1 MKEKRTERYVAPIL
15 GICVYC
21 RKAIFVFGFDRY
33 SVAYFDSS
41 ELLCGTRDLLV
52 TNVSESPNLPVSEL
66 WSMREAFSRNC
77 FLAKAQTKNEP
88 YIISQSTSSK
98 PSAEKFTFHLKS
110 IDFASREV
118 TTKRNA
124 TVSLWIEKK
133 ISTDVG
139 PEIAGA
145 IGWSYGQNCVDYFVR
160 EKPQSRFSKKV
171 KL

>member
-1 MKEKRTERYVAPIL
+1 MWRLFWAFASIAERQF
-15 GICVYC
+15 
-21 RKAIFVFGFDRY
+21 FVFGFDRY
-33 SVAYFDSS
+33 SVAYFDCS
-41 ELLCGTRDLLV
+41 ELLCGARDLLV
-52 TNVSESPNLPVSEL
+52 TNVSDSPNLPVSEFL
-66 WSMREAFSRNC
+66 SMRDAFNRNC
-77 FLAKAQTKNEP
+77 FLTKAQTKDRP

-98 PSAEKFTFHLKS
+98 PSAEKLIFHLES

-118 TTKRNA
+118 TTKRKA

-145 IGWSYGQNCVDYFVR
+145 IGWSYGQNCIDYFVR